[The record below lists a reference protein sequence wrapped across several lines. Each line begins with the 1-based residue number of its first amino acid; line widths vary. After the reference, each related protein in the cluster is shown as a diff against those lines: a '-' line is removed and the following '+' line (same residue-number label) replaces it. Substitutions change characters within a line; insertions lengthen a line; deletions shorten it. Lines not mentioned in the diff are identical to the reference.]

1 MVSSPPQ
8 RSLRGG
14 TRKANQ
20 FRKMADSSV
29 NPFVLTIHEAKD
41 ILQAQDVVRDW
52 DNLLRTLDHINGIY
66 GSPLWLAHLADGGTK
81 KAGALLARD
90 HRGSLAGIVPF
101 CRLQFIL
108 RFDIAGR
115 LLASKPLRTLE
126 LLGSIPMLPEN
137 FEIHN
142 EALRQVFSAWPECDA
157 IYIDSLAS
165 DSFFWRFLND
175 PGRKSDFFYMH
186 VVSGP
191 RPWHLINLAP
201 SYDLYL
207 KSMSSKAR
215 ANLRR
220 EVKRFE
226 EAASCGIKMC
236 RVTARDQVAWFLEC
250 AARIADHSWQR
261 RILGRSIHCDA
272 STLNSLQNLAD
283 LGLLRSYL
291 LQLGEAP
298 CSFVIGYQHQS
309 VYHYVEI
316 AFDEGYSE
324 YSPGKVHLSLI
335 LEDLHQHAPPKT
347 LNFGVGDASYKR
359 RFGNCEKRDVSCLLM
374 RPRIGNFLV
383 TKSHSIFTATVA
395 ATKRIIGRRVTK

>member
-1 MVSSPPQ
+1 
-8 RSLRGG
+8 
-14 TRKANQ
+14 
-20 FRKMADSSV
+20 MADSSV
-29 NPFVLTIHEAKD
+29 HPFVLTIHEAKA
-41 ILQAQDVVRDW
+41 ILQAQDVVHDW
-52 DNLLRTLDHINGIY
+52 SNLLRTLDHVNGIY
-66 GSPLWLAHLADGGTK
+66 GSPLWLAHLADGGAN

-90 HRGSLAGIVPF
+90 HRGSFAGIVPF
-101 CRLQFIL
+101 CRRQSIL

-115 LLASKPLRTLE
+115 LLASKSLRILE

-137 FEIHN
+137 FEIHD
-142 EALRQVFSAWPECDA
+142 EALRQIFSAWPECDA
-157 IYIDSLAS
+157 IYMDALPADSY
-165 DSFFWRFLND
+165 FWQFLND
-175 PGRKSDFFYMH
+175 PCRKSDFFYVH

-215 ANLRR
+215 ANLCR
-220 EVKRFE
+220 EVKRFK
-226 EAASCGIKMC
+226 EAASGTIQMC

-250 AARIADHSWQR
+250 AARIAAQSWQR
-261 RILGRSIHCDA
+261 RILGHSLRCDA
-272 STLNSLQNLAD
+272 TTLNSFQNLAD

-298 CSFVIGYQHQS
+298 CSFVIGYQYQS

-316 AFDEGYSE
+316 AFDEGYSQ

-347 LNFGVGDASYKR
+347 LNFGVGDAAYKR

-374 RPRIGNFLV
+374 RPRIRNVLV
-383 TKSHSIFTATVA
+383 TKGHSIFTATVA